1 MLPDWLM
8 IELRA
13 RWERFQDR
21 VGLLTLRRW
30 INEYP
35 TVTQAIAGA
44 SAMLLLAVV
53 IWLLLPGAPPPQIV
67 TMEKEWYYDLNTG
80 ELFIAEKGLEPPI
93 PAPSGP
99 LPDGKPAGVRAYVLS
114 FENEPNDSQ
123 RFIGFLETTPT
134 PEILAR
140 WPVRRE
146 NLSAAKKWGKGR
158 LIRRTDDKIWIPAD
172 SAMGQ
177 RIMREAF
184 APNEDGERPTYCRPP

>member
-53 IWLLLPGAPPPQIV
+53 IWLLLPGAPPPRASCSSPRRG
-67 TMEKEWYYDLNTG
+67 W
-80 ELFIAEKGLEPPI
+80 
-93 PAPSGP
+93 SRRSRR
-99 LPDGKPAGVRAYVLS
+99 LPDLFPMASRPAFGLMS
-114 FENEPNDSQ
+114 
-123 RFIGFLETTPT
+123 
-134 PEILAR
+134 
-140 WPVRRE
+140 
-146 NLSAAKKWGKGR
+146 
-158 LIRRTDDKIWIPAD
+158 
-172 SAMGQ
+172 
-177 RIMREAF
+177 
-184 APNEDGERPTYCRPP
+184 